1 MRRSFSAVLLAV
13 CASCTKPLG
22 PDAGDA
28 ATVSDARLDGSLAQD
43 AQRLDA
49 VAVDAEDAR
58 DGATEMTEAGAIDA
72 EETLDGDASA
82 DARDER
88 ESASDAAVTDVG
100 ASEDGATSDGAAGSR
115 TIRVMSANLTAGNF
129 QNYNPPPGD
138 VAPGPGIRIMQGARP
153 DIVLVQEMRYGADDN
168 AAMQVFA
175 DTIMGA
181 RAFFCREVIDGA
193 GDLPNGVVSRFPIV
207 ACGEWN
213 DSRVSNRDYA
223 YARIDVPGPVD
234 LWAISVHLHTTA
246 SSRPIEGAE
255 LRDNIRMHIPAGDF
269 VVLGGDLNTDTN
281 MEPVF
286 VPLNEVLAVQP
297 QPTDQFGNPGTNANR
312 LITLADGGIDTSR
325 NKPYDW
331 VIPSA
336 NLRALQRPVV
346 FTDGVTTYTMPEGMV
361 IDTRVFDAMTIAMI
375 APALRTDSAA
385 PNMQHMGVIRDF
397 ALPLR

>member
-1 MRRSFSAVLLAV
+1 MRISFCATALLVVA
-13 CASCTKPLG
+13 ACTKP
-22 PDAGDA
+22 PVADAGDA
-28 ATVSDARLDGSLAQD
+28 LVEAASDGESSRD
-43 AQRLDA
+43 AQRADG
-49 VAVDAEDAR
+49 
-58 DGATEMTEAGAIDA
+58 GATF
-72 EETLDGDASA
+72 
-82 DARDER
+82 DARDEQR
-88 ESASDAAVTDVG
+88 DAQVAAMDAADATVIDDVAAVEAASDVAASDAVSDAGEDL
-100 ASEDGATSDGAAGSR
+100 DGAMTR

-138 VAPGPGIRIMQGARP
+138 VAPGPGLRIMQGARP
-153 DIVLVQEMRYGADDN
+153 DIVLVQEMRYGADDS
-168 AAMQVFA
+168 AAMQSFA

-181 RAFFCREVIDGA
+181 GAFFCRETIDGA
-193 GDLPNGVVSRFPIV
+193 GDLPNGIVSRFPIV
-207 ACGEWN
+207 TCGEWS

-246 SSRPIEGAE
+246 ASRPIEGAE
-255 LRDNIRMHIPAGDF
+255 LRDDIRMHVPAGDF

-286 VPLNEVLAVQP
+286 APLNEVLSVQP

-312 LITLADGGIDTSR
+312 LVTLADGGIDTSR

-346 FTDGVTTYTMPEGMV
+346 LSDGVTTYTMPEGLV

-385 PNMQHMGVIRDF
+385 PSMQHMGVIRDF

>member
-1 MRRSFSAVLLAV
+1 MRRSFCAVLIVL
-13 CASCTKPLG
+13 CSSCTKPQG
-22 PDAGDA
+22 PDGGDA
-28 ATVSDARLDGSLAQD
+28 ATFADARLDGVVAQD

-49 VAVDAEDAR
+49 GAADAADAL
-58 DGATEMTEAGAIDA
+58 DEATEASEAGDA
-72 EETLDGDASA
+72 GGFDVDASA
-82 DARDER
+82 DAQDEG
-88 ESASDAAVTDVG
+88 ESASDATVTDDG
-100 ASEDGATSDGAAGSR
+100 ASDDGVASDGAAGSR
-115 TIRVMSANLTAGNF
+115 TIRVMSANLTAGNY

-168 AAMQVFA
+168 AAMQTFA

-181 RAFFCREVIDGA
+181 GAFFCREVIDGA
-193 GDLPNGVVSRFPIV
+193 GDLPNGVVSRFPIL

-255 LRDNIRMHIPAGDF
+255 LRDNIRMHISAGDF

-281 MEPVF
+281 MEAVF
-286 VPLNEVLAVQP
+286 MPLNEVLAVQP

-312 LITLADGGIDTSR
+312 LVTLADGGIDTSR

-346 FTDGVTTYTMPEGMV
+346 LTDGVTTYTMGEGMV

-385 PNMQHMGVIRDF
+385 PSMQHMGVIRDF